1 MSETTQSP
9 VKVVEIQTPRLSE
22 KEQRLGKR
30 LKRIVGTTV
39 FLGAI
44 AGGIAGWLDGILQEK
59 SANERN
65 HAEAVRLQKC
75 ADYISGLD
83 LGKNSTIR
91 VKSLPPSV
99 REDCGLEYVP
109 LKTTDGLGDTVGAV
123 GTSGGFKVTALDTVL
138 RYDEQDLAL
147 EINRI
152 ERDANDVA
160 IGYSVIEG
168 IGGVILG
175 GMTGLSVGA
184 LLATAGEIFGYRS
197 KPEPQTAT
205 Q

>member
-9 VKVVEIQTPRLSE
+9 EKVVEIQTARLSE
-22 KEQRLGKR
+22 KERRDGKR
-30 LKRIVGTTV
+30 LKRIVGITV

-44 AGGIAGWLDGILQEK
+44 AGGIAGWLDGIQHEK
-59 SANERN
+59 KANEWN
-65 HAEAVRLQKC
+65 HEKAVRLQNC

-91 VKSLPPSV
+91 VKSLPPSI

-109 LKTTDGLGDTVGAV
+109 LKTTDGLGDTVGPI
-123 GTSGGFKVTALDTVL
+123 GTAGGFEVTAVDTVL
-138 RYDEQDLAL
+138 RYDEQDLAS

-160 IGYSVIEG
+160 MGYSVIEG
-168 IGGVILG
+168 LGGMVLF

-184 LLATAGEIFGYRS
+184 LLATAGEIFGYRN
-197 KPEPQTAT
+197 KTEPQTAT